1 MLRKT
6 EPRSKKST
14 LKAARIAPEVTD
26 RPLFDALRKSIADED
41 SVPPY
46 VIFHDKTLIEMVS
59 VQPTL
64 LSEMAMISGVGE
76 KKLEKL
82 EKLEKNRKSF

>member
-82 EKLEKNRKSF
+82 EKNRKSF

>member
-1 MLRKT
+1 M
-6 EPRSKKST
+6 
-14 LKAARIAPEVTD
+14 TD
-26 RPLFDALRKSIADED
+26 PPLFDALRKSIADED

-82 EKLEKNRKSF
+82 EKNRKSFWQLLESISNLAIKLIKIVR